1 MGSPAPISEE
11 IRRSAKQGELQ
22 KVFKWLRKGRLVG
35 ALFPTNTAVRSGC
48 DHVQHGFGVL
58 HAAAAYDQVETVR
71 ELLKRRVSI
80 DRPNGYGYTAL
91 MVAAGHGRLSIVLV
105 LLHHSACPDLQS
117 PQGASPPSSS
127 NPTYPHPHPHPHHLY
142 SPSP

>member
-71 ELLKRRVSI
+71 ELLIELQCEVSENHAVCRHEP
-80 DRPNGYGYTAL
+80 RP
-91 MVAAGHGRLSIVLV
+91 
-105 LLHHSACPDLQS
+105 
-117 PQGASPPSSS
+117 
-127 NPTYPHPHPHPHHLY
+127 
-142 SPSP
+142 

>member
-1 MGSPAPISEE
+1 MSIPAPIPEE
-11 IRRSAKQGELQ
+11 SRRSAKQGELQ

-35 ALFPTNTAVRSGC
+35 ALFPAAARSGC
-48 DHVQHGFGVL
+48 DDVQHGFGVL

-80 DRPNGYGYTAL
+80 DLSNGYGYTAL

-105 LLHHSACPDLQS
+105 LLHHLATPDLQS
-117 PQGASPPSSS
+117 PQGA
-127 NPTYPHPHPHPHHLY
+127 TALFI
-142 SPSP
+142 